1 VYQQKLARKEKVL
14 LGKEERKK
22 CFGARKAT
30 KTTTKDSKEKK

>member
-1 VYQQKLARKEKVL
+1 VYQQKLARKKVL
-14 LGKEERKK
+14 LSKEGRKK